1 MPVTLNTYTYIISFL
16 GCWHLNE
23 IEFEVL
29 YFKLQSVASI
39 IIMTAILFK
48 PSEVVRA
55 KCNSSAPSFSTSCY
69 VAEIYFCLLLQF
81 T

>member
-1 MPVTLNTYTYIISFL
+1 
-16 GCWHLNE
+16 
-23 IEFEVL
+23 VL

-55 KCNSSAPSFSTSCY
+55 KCNSAAPSFNTSCY